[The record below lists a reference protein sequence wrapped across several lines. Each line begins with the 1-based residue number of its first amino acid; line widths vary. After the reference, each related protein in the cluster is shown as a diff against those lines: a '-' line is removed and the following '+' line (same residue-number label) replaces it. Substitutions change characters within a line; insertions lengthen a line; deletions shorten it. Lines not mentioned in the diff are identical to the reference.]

1 MNELALFNNLF
12 DGFDEDGLLMPS
24 FSLKK
29 AFNLPKTDV
38 KEDEK
43 AYTLEMDLPGKT
55 EKDVNVELNNN
66 VLTISSANEDKKE
79 EKSGKKDNK
88 WIIKERSWSKF
99 SRSFTLPEDVDPEKL
114 AATVKNGILT
124 VTMPRKESTTPK
136 KIAIKVE

>member
-29 AFNLPKTDV
+29 ALNLPKTDV

-43 AYTLEMDLPGKT
+43 SYTLEMDLPGKT

-79 EKSGKKDNK
+79 EKSAKKDNK
-88 WIIKERSWSKF
+88 WIIRERSWSKF
-99 SRSFTLPEDVDPEKL
+99 SRSFTLPEDVDSEKL

-124 VTMPRKESTTPK
+124 VTMPRKESTSPK

>member
-29 AFNLPKTDV
+29 ALNLPKTDV

-43 AYTLEMDLPGKT
+43 SYTLEMDLPGKT

-79 EKSGKKDNK
+79 EKSAKKENK
-88 WIIKERSWSKF
+88 WIIRERSWSKF
-99 SRSFTLPEDVDPEKL
+99 SRSFTLPEDVDSEKL

-124 VTMPRKESTTPK
+124 VTMPRKESTSPK